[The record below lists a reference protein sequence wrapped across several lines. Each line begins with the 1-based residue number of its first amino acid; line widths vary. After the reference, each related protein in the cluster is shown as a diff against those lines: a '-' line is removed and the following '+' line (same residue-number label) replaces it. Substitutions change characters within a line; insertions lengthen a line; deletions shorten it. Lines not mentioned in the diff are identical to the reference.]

1 MVSSEFHL
9 PSQALF
15 SIRSR
20 TAVLILRLATK
31 YFQTLALSS
40 PHSLPVEFFC
50 DSYFLYLLF
59 SHWVVSHSLWSYGLQ
74 HTRLPCPS
82 LSPGV
87 CSSSCPLSQWCC
99 LTHLILCHPL
109 LLWPLIFPII
119 RIISSE
125 SALRIRWPKYW
136 SFSFNIVF
144 PMNIQGWFPLA
155 LTVQGTLKSLL
166 QHHSLKVSI
175 LWCSA
180 FFMSVRS
187 FWLSLI
193 KS

>member
-31 YFQTLALSS
+31 YLQTLALSS

-50 DSYFLYLLF
+50 DSSFLYLLF
-59 SHWVVSHSLWSYGLQ
+59 SHWVVSHSLWPYGLQ
-74 HTRLPCPS
+74 HTRHTRLPCPS

-99 LTHLILCHPL
+99 LTRLILCHPL
-109 LLWPLIFPII
+109 LLWPLLFPSI

-136 SFSFNIVF
+136 SFSFRIGPSNDYSGLISF
-144 PMNIQGWFPLA
+144 RISWFDLLA
-155 LTVQGTLKSLL
+155 APQFKSI
-166 QHHSLKVSI
+166 SS
-175 LWCSA
+175 
-180 FFMSVRS
+180 SV
-187 FWLSLI
+187 LSLCFLYL
-193 KS
+193 SP